1 MDSRK
6 TANSDPID
14 SIRRDSKDGAYHCP
28 QCNTPFTRRSNL
40 RRHYQIHMRSM
51 LVKCENCSDEYYS
64 TEELQAHLA
73 TCFPASWGNSNALQS
88 MSNSFLAGMAPGNEG
103 RAMSPHHKTTR
114 QSLSGDFGTSS
125 SAFSDFESLGTRNM
139 GNFQGSVLNHA
150 LSSLSS
156 SGSIHSPTP
165 SFDGSMAMAAV
176 STTGSSHRRPSTSS
190 SSVSSSSTSS
200 APYTPSIGNSHEN
213 NFYSCLDNTS
223 NFDHWN
229 SFPSSPVEGEPVYT
243 RRQVKDMIDVM
254 SECLIETMETV
265 ITRGQPTPL
274 TSIHLET
281 VNNPRRAVQPPAKE
295 TELRQAILS
304 EAIPRLSYKMQSSGT
319 VPRLPNPA
327 EFYTRVQSP

>member
-6 TANSDPID
+6 TSNSDPID
-14 SIRRDSKDGAYHCP
+14 NIRRDSKDGAYHCP

-64 TEELQAHLA
+64 TEELQAHLT
-73 TCFPASWGNSNALQS
+73 TCFSAPWSNNDALQS
-88 MSNSFLAGMAPGNEG
+88 MSNSFLAGMTNANES
-103 RAMSPHHKTTR
+103 RAMSPQQKPTR
-114 QSLSGDFGTSS
+114 QSLSGDFRSS
-125 SAFSDFESLGTRNM
+125 SNGFPDFDSLGARNM
-139 GNFQGSVLNHA
+139 GNYQGSVLNHA

-165 SFDGSMAMAAV
+165 SFDGNMAMAAM
-176 STTGSSHRRPSTSS
+176 SDSHRRPSTSS

-200 APYTPSIGNSHEN
+200 APYTPSIGNSHDN
-213 NFYSCLDNTS
+213 GFYSCLENQS
-223 NFDHWN
+223 NFDRWN
-229 SFPSSPVEGEPVYT
+229 SFPNSPVDGEPVYT

-274 TSIHLET
+274 TAIHLET
-281 VNNPRRAVQPPAKE
+281 ANDPRLAVQPAAKE

-304 EAIPRLSYKMQSSGT
+304 EALPRLSYKMQSNGIIHR
-319 VPRLPNPA
+319 VPNPV